1 MVMRRLTIFTRLAEQ
16 YSSLQPTSKH
26 WPLSGNPSSILWPR
40 RSIAWWNSSDSR
52 SRLYD
57 EARRDGLT
65 QLGNRK
71 FLSEQLN
78 QHPCLLTKHDRC
90 RIALLMIDLDDF
102 KTLNDS
108 LGHETGI
115 GSC

>member
-1 MVMRRLTIFTRLAEQ
+1 MVEQ
-16 YSSLQPTSKH
+16 PCAIGTGPY
-26 WPLSGNPSSILWPR
+26 N
-40 RSIAWWNSSDSR
+40 
-52 SRLYD
+52 

-71 FLSEQLN
+71 CLSEQLN
-78 QHPCLLTKHDRC
+78 QHPCPLSKHDRC

-108 LGHETGI
+108 LGHEQGI
-115 GSC
+115 RSC